1 MAPCAGL
8 QITSGP
14 ASPIPVPVPNEFLAH
29 GTGTLDKCEVYDTLA
44 ALHGRPPLRGRNVR
58 WVMDI
63 GLG

>member
-1 MAPCAGL
+1 MRRSSNY
-8 QITSGP
+8 IRSGFSNP
-14 ASPIPVPVPNEFLAH
+14 GASVPNEFLAH